1 MGRPRKAAPVEGSGA
16 MTVLKA
22 DAVHN
27 SDGGFLKPGDKFDPV
42 DEEARESL
50 IAKGFAQ

>member
-1 MGRPRKAAPVEGSGA
+1 MGRPRKAAPSEGSL
-16 MTVLKA
+16 TVRKEE
-22 DAVHN
+22 AVH
-27 SDGGFLKPGDKFDPV
+27 DGEGGFIRVGDKFDPV